1 MSEPV
6 ERIKATE
13 AWLEH
18 TVLGLDLCP
27 FARQPWHAG
36 RVRVVEARGS
46 QPEDWLASVLEEGQR
61 VLEKEAVAETSLVLL
76 PDTLSFSDVLDLQAA
91 GEALLEALELNAAL
105 QLVAFHPA
113 FCFEGASPEDPANGV
128 NRSPHPLLHILLS
141 DAVSAAAASIDV
153 DRLTERNA
161 ARLRRGWAPGGSA

>member
-6 ERIKATE
+6 DRIKATA

-27 FARQPWHAG
+27 FARQPWRTG

-61 VLEKEAVAETSLVLL
+61 VLENDAGTETSLVLL

-91 GEALLEALELNAAL
+91 GEALLEALDLHGAL

-113 FCFEGASPEDPANGV
+113 FCFDGARPEDPANGV
-128 NRSPHPLLHILLS
+128 NRSPHPLLHVLLS
-141 DAVSAAAASIDV
+141 AAVSAAAASIDV

-161 ARLRRGWAPGGSA
+161 ARLRRGWTPEGSA